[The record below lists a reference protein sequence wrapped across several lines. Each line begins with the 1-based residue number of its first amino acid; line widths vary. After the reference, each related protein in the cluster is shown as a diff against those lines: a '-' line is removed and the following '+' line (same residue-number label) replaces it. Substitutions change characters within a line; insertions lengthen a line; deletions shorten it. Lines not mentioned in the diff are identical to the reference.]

1 MNKFWFLGAT
11 LLLLLSS
18 CTTRVPYSSQLSNEL
33 DLPED
38 QLKQV
43 QFYVSQT
50 VVLERKSDKI
60 RTFTQNGTV
69 VVKDDQK
76 SDRVVIQQGTPGTV
90 VKEEKDKLFVSF
102 EDDPNRFLVF
112 GVDEKSGR
120 YILLAKNWKSDQG
133 TVNYGGVDYLTS
145 PGSGKAYLLM
155 KMKKEQKMNS
165 STRYVKG
172 RKL

>member
-11 LLLLLSS
+11 LLVLLSS
-18 CTTRVPYSSQLSNEL
+18 CSTRVPYSTQLSNDL

-50 VVLERKSDKI
+50 VVLERKSEKV
-60 RTFTQNGTV
+60 RTYTQNGTV
-69 VVKDDQK
+69 VVKDDQEAN
-76 SDRVVIQQGTPGTV
+76 RVVIQQGTPGTV
-90 VKEEKDKLFVSF
+90 VKEEEDKLFVSF

-112 GVDEKSGR
+112 GADDESGR
-120 YILLAKNWKSDQG
+120 YILLAKSWKNDQG
-133 TVNYGGVDYLTS
+133 VVNYGGVDYLTS
-145 PGSGKAYLLM
+145 RGSGSSYLLM

-165 STRYVKG
+165 TTRYVKG